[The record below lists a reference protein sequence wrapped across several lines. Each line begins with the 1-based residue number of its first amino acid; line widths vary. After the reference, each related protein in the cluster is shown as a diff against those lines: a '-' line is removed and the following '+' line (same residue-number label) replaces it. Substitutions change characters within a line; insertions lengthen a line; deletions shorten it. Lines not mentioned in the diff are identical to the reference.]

1 MLSEGT
7 EGLVKARLQE
17 IKIVGIDNVHCIHS
31 TYTLYIIQDAGIHC
45 IIYKEQE

>member
-17 IKIVGIDNVHCIHS
+17 IKIVGIDNVHCIHCI
-31 TYTLYIIQDAGIHC
+31 LYKDDDIHC

>member
-17 IKIVGIDNVHCIHS
+17 IEIDGINNVHC
-31 TYTLYIIQDAGIHC
+31 TLYIIQDDDIHC
-45 IIYKEQE
+45 IIYKEQG